1 MRQIRHVGTGASA
14 VSVALVA
21 GLLLS
26 CGDPS
31 APNGGPTTP
40 LDSTTRFGVL
50 ALTPSIMAL
59 VPGGQTSFG
68 ATINGNA
75 AAVTWRVNGIA
86 GGSALFGTISSNGF
100 YKSPSTFPPGD
111 TVSITAVLKADTSQ
125 QISAGVVFIPTLSPT
140 GYTVTVPRVVD
151 TARFSQVR
159 VIVVPTSDVKS
170 VTFELFSGPSLPFEN
185 LGNGAFAIE
194 FTDDAAR
201 AGYVN
206 ETLHNTIAFVNYR
219 SASGALLYSSNFG
232 VNVRDATMPDVPI
245 TTLAADAQR
254 APYLLNLRV
263 DTPLYGVTVPT
274 TTVRRALQLLGD
286 TFDYVAIVANVSSR
300 NNRFF
305 VAVRN
310 DVAGIGLPPMDNSA
324 AWGSAGRLRGLIH
337 FPRDVYFDAGD
348 DGMVHE
354 IGHTFINYA
363 TAPIL
368 KTGVP
373 HWPLSSLASGVM
385 GFSLPGS
392 RAGEDFPWVITPQPD
407 GSYKIFSQ
415 AVTHTYTDWDLY
427 LMGLVPASSV
437 SPALIL
443 PSTLSA
449 SAITDGMATT
459 ATTYTIAEYIAAQG
473 ARVPS
478 EATAPRDFN
487 VAYVV
492 LSYGGLLSPSEM
504 AFFNA
509 NAARAESTIGLPSS
523 VGFSGGTA
531 VPFFLATGGRA
542 RLHAR
547 LQ

>member
-1 MRQIRHVGTGASA
+1 MRQIRHVGAGAGA
-14 VSVALVA
+14 VSVTFTAA
-21 GLLLS
+21 LLLS

-31 APNGGPTTP
+31 APNSGPATP
-40 LDSTTRFGVL
+40 LDSTTRFGFL
-50 ALTPSIMAL
+50 ALTPSTMAL

-68 ATINGNA
+68 ATIDGRA

-86 GGSALFGTISSNGF
+86 GGSGLFGTISSTGG

-111 TVSITAVLKADTSQ
+111 TVSITAVLKADTLHQ
-125 QISAGVVFIPTLSPT
+125 VSAGVVFIPTLSPT
-140 GYTVTVPRVVD
+140 GYTVTIPRVVD

-170 VTFELFSGPSLPFEN
+170 VSFELFAGPSVPLDN

-194 FTDDAAR
+194 FAADVAR
-201 AGYVN
+201 AAHVK
-206 ETLHNTIAFVNYR
+206 ESLHNTIAFVKYK

-232 VNVRDATMPDVPI
+232 VNVRDATMPDVAI
-245 TTLAADAQR
+245 TPLAADAQR
-254 APYLLNLRV
+254 APYVLNLRV
-263 DTPLYGVTVPT
+263 DTPLYGATAPT
-274 TTVRRALQLLGD
+274 ATVRRALQLLGD

-310 DVAGIGLPPMDNSA
+310 DVAGIGLPPMDNSG

-337 FPRDVYFDAGD
+337 FPLDVYFDAGD
-348 DGMVHE
+348 EGMVHE

-385 GFSLPGS
+385 GFSVPGS
-392 RAGEDFPWVITPQPD
+392 RAGEDFPWVVTPQAD
-407 GSYKIFSQ
+407 GSYRIFSQ

-427 LMGLVPASSV
+427 LMGLAPASSV

-449 SAITDGMATT
+449 SAITEGMPTT
-459 ATTYTIAEYIAAQG
+459 ATSYTIAEYIAAHG
-473 ARVPS
+473 TRVPS
-478 EATAPRDFN
+478 EATAPKDFN

-492 LSYGGLLSPSEM
+492 LSYGRLLSPAEM

-509 NAARAESTIGLPSS
+509 NAARAESTAGLPSS
-523 VGFSGGTA
+523 VGFSGGTT
-531 VPFFLATGGRA
+531 VPFYLATGGRA